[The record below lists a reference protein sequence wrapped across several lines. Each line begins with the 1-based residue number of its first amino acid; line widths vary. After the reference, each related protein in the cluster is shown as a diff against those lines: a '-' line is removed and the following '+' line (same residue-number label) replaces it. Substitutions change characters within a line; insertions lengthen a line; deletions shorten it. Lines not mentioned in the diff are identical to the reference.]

1 MHNAPVEIA
10 AVGWMKRAEFAVCY
24 LELVL
29 SYLPCRGRSGALLL
43 AAASAAAKGSTSETG
58 RKKNEIGIN
67 KRAG

>member
-1 MHNAPVEIA
+1 MHNAAVEIA

-43 AAASAAAKGSTSETG
+43 AAAAKGSTSETG
-58 RKKNEIGIN
+58 RGKKNEIGIN